1 MASSYTSSVSSARN
15 QSDSSK
21 DNPATAFLASPCNG
35 AQQLVIEDI
44 YVWLLRSGIKK
55 TIELHLSSTWSDN
68 SRFFCSSK
76 QICKGMHIV
85 VTWWVPS
92 AVHVVA
98 AVTHR
103 MKSWPCRATRADMHD
118 ALGDGYVPHTTP
130 LPPPPLNVELTMAV
144 RFGAQRWVGRLA
156 RKTMMTARTSTLAH
170 PDLHPTLIH
179 VARSSLPMSRIALI
193 HTVGNLLLQICHQVR
208 CLEQGGQPRVSL
220 RLEHACSTHDLG
232 IRGRRG
238 GCMIHPT
245 HAINVGYRMLTNLL
259 TVFTGDMGVSEY
271 FLPLVSYDEDKLLF
285 LWGIIVPNVQGALSG
300 TQVLL
305 PMIEMV
311 FLQIGTS
318 VSYYKT
324 FFYFFYKS
332 NYLKFNH
339 IYKRPWYSLRF
350 IL

>member
-1 MASSYTSSVSSARN
+1 
-15 QSDSSK
+15 
-21 DNPATAFLASPCNG
+21 
-35 AQQLVIEDI
+35 
-44 YVWLLRSGIKK
+44 
-55 TIELHLSSTWSDN
+55 
-68 SRFFCSSK
+68 
-76 QICKGMHIV
+76 
-85 VTWWVPS
+85 
-92 AVHVVA
+92 
-98 AVTHR
+98 
-103 MKSWPCRATRADMHD
+103 
-118 ALGDGYVPHTTP
+118 
-130 LPPPPLNVELTMAV
+130 MAV

-193 HTVGNLLLQICHQVR
+193 HTVGNLPLQICHQVR
-208 CLEQGGQPRVSL
+208 CLERGGQPRVSL
-220 RLEHACSTHDLG
+220 RLEHACSTYDLG

-259 TVFTGDMGVSEY
+259 TVFTDDMGVSEY

-324 FFYFFYKS
+324 FFYFFISQITLSLTIFIKDRDTPSVSYYK
-332 NYLKFNH
+332 LFNFFLV
-339 IYKRPWYSLRF
+339 KL
-350 IL
+350 L

>member
-1 MASSYTSSVSSARN
+1 MLIHLAAIFISLTLA
-15 QSDSSK
+15 
-21 DNPATAFLASPCNG
+21 ASPAHG
-35 AQQLVIEDI
+35 QQLHLIS
-44 YVWLLRSGIKK
+44 LLCSESIWFQQRQPRHRLPCVPVQRCTTTCHWGYLCLIASEWDKK

-130 LPPPPLNVELTMAV
+130 LPPPLNVKLTMAV

-179 VARSSLPMSRIALI
+179 VARSLLPMSRIALI
-193 HTVGNLLLQICHQVR
+193 HTVGNLPLQICHQVR
-208 CLEQGGQPRVSL
+208 CLERGGQPRVSL

-238 GCMIHPT
+238 AAWSTPPT
-245 HAINVGYRMLTNLL
+245 
-259 TVFTGDMGVSEY
+259 
-271 FLPLVSYDEDKLLF
+271 P
-285 LWGIIVPNVQGALSG
+285 
-300 TQVLL
+300 
-305 PMIEMV
+305 
-311 FLQIGTS
+311 
-318 VSYYKT
+318 
-324 FFYFFYKS
+324 
-332 NYLKFNH
+332 
-339 IYKRPWYSLRF
+339 
-350 IL
+350 

>member
-118 ALGDGYVPHTTP
+118 ALGDGYVTNTT
-130 LPPPPLNVELTMAV
+130 
-144 RFGAQRWVGRLA
+144 
-156 RKTMMTARTSTLAH
+156 MTARTSTLAH
-170 PDLHPTLIH
+170 PDLPPTLIH

-259 TVFTGDMGVSEY
+259 TIFTGDMGVSEY

-324 FFYFFYKS
+324 FFYFFISQITLSLTIFIKDRDTPSVSYYKLFNFFS
-332 NYLKFNH
+332 SQTSLNLTKF
-339 IYKRPWYSLRF
+339 IEKYISIF
-350 IL
+350 